1 MTLPRALLRNLRQSC
16 GRVHNLG
23 EGQTRDRHLEKVNA
37 AVSEDWLPCDWET
50 DRLLEP
56 EFEQRLRWNGKLL
69 APPGGRNSGPSPSSS
84 QRADSRGPS
93 TAGDPTNERTEPRT
107 AKDIPR
113 RVRALTAPS
122 YREVAREKRNDVPLI
137 TMSVSSK
144 VSCELPDIRPAED
157 ADINWPNT
165 VDPRGATT
173 LLSTWRLVSRLAV
186 NRNPALCL
194 FVSIES
200 TVRTRTRV
208 PAGTVTLFCGAGE
221 AAANPR
227 ITVVAKRIAFVI
239 LFSLSRE
246 LGTPSDERQGGVN
259 LKINDQEQLVF
270 HLKKPG
276 GSDATQRL
284 FDAVVI
290 LCEQLGAHF
299 PMLHCVLCQ
308 FMGLLIRQL
317 TIVAREFL
325 DVGN

>member
-1 MTLPRALLRNLRQSC
+1 MESCSPLLVAETAVPAPAPASAPIPAALPPPAIPPMS
-16 GRVHNLG
+16 
-23 EGQTRDRHLEKVNA
+23 A
-37 AVSEDWLPCDWET
+37 PSP
-50 DRLLEP
+50 
-56 EFEQRLRWNGKLL
+56 
-69 APPGGRNSGPSPSSS
+69 APPKTFLAVFEPSP
-84 QRADSRGPS
+84 P
-93 TAGDPTNERTEPRT
+93 PRIE
-107 AKDIPR
+107 KSL
-113 RVRALTAPS
+113 VRS
-122 YREVAREKRNDVPLI
+122 GNDVPLI

-208 PAGTVTLFCGAGE
+208 PAGTVTLFCGAEE

-246 LGTPSDERQGGVN
+246 LGTPSDERQGGV
-259 LKINDQEQLVF
+259 

-317 TIVAREFL
+317 TI
-325 DVGN
+325 